1 MWRLVCA
8 ARKLQ
13 TEFLNDG
20 TLVRHY
26 SDAGFVLLQNETGA
40 KYSDP
45 IDIVPCPFTYSE
57 TDELIDIDNSDI
69 FITGDEFMAKVEEV
83 L

>member
-1 MWRLVCA
+1 MI
-8 ARKLQ
+8 K

-20 TLVRHY
+20 TLIKHY
-26 SDAGFVLLQNETGA
+26 SDAGYMLLQVETGN

-45 IDIVPCPFTYSE
+45 IDIVPCPYTYEE
-57 TDELIDIDNSDI
+57 TDQLVDGDEEITDEELINLL
-69 FITGDEFMAKVEEV
+69 EEV